1 MQSETGT
8 DAGDEV
14 EVELDEL
21 EAEWREVGFT
31 LHRPI
36 PQKDGDTVVRVEF
49 LEPCVAMLKV
59 MDQHKGEVSKGI
71 ALVSRMTTLSPTD
84 VHKMHPKDFARCQL
98 IAVNFFGEFLPEA
111 GPTD

>member
-8 DAGDEV
+8 DTDV
-14 EVELDEL
+14 ELELDEV
-21 EAEWREVGFT
+21 EAEWREAGFT
-31 LHRPI
+31 LYRSI
-36 PQKDGDTVVRVEF
+36 PQKDGDTVERVEF

-59 MDQHKGEVSKGI
+59 MDQHKGDVSKGI
-71 ALVSRMTTLSPTD
+71 ALVARMTTLSPTD

-111 GPTD
+111 GPSD